1 MVEGNEDPFCVF
13 RLLESPHS
21 CESCI
26 EVTDVGFQTIG
37 GMGNAR
43 INEVHEGKAAGFFEA
58 QENVVV
64 DGVDTED
71 IRFDDALQMLPAQE
85 ESLWGGMKEKL
96 AVTEQDPFLFVP
108 GMIAESL
115 ELQSGLEIS
124 EQMDMAPLYRDA
136 IGLQYLCEPWQAIN
150 RGCREDHSC
159 SQKLLQKV
167 IEDLRRFL
175 AGAQSALQESC
186 SRVPDQMLAVF
197 LPADA
202 ERLAVEDKNTAWL
215 VWICKDSTLK
225 IVVQSTHHGCVLL
238 AVLCV
243 SHPTIC
249 ASVKH
254 VAIMEDRSRFPASA
268 VDSERV

>member
-124 EQMDMAPLYRDA
+124 EQMYMAPLYRDA
-136 IGLQYLCEPWQAIN
+136 IGLQYLCEPW
-150 RGCREDHSC
+150 
-159 SQKLLQKV
+159 
-167 IEDLRRFL
+167 
-175 AGAQSALQESC
+175 
-186 SRVPDQMLAVF
+186 
-197 LPADA
+197 
-202 ERLAVEDKNTAWL
+202 
-215 VWICKDSTLK
+215 
-225 IVVQSTHHGCVLL
+225 
-238 AVLCV
+238 
-243 SHPTIC
+243 
-249 ASVKH
+249 
-254 VAIMEDRSRFPASA
+254 
-268 VDSERV
+268 